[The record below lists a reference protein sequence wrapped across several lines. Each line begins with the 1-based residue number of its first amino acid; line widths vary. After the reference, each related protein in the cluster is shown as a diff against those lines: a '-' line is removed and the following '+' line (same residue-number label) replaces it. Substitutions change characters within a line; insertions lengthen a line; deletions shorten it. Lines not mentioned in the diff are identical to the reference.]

1 MGEVVPL
8 AIARNL
14 DALIACKFAL
24 IARARVDARISDAE
38 YRIYSAALDLVHRD
52 EGDPRFGTLWPAVS
66 KLGRDA
72 AGKGRR
78 TVQRALTK
86 FTALGYLDAVTD
98 RRGGRR
104 KADRLVSARTSIYG
118 LPGMSRANQ
127 GSFNSASG
135 APVSGN
141 SAVAAPVNSANAAP
155 VNSANGAPQSYRE
168 EPTEEKTA
176 LRAVSMRGRRQK
188 ARATLRRDVD
198 LADWSPRDED
208 SANARER
215 GYGQSWIDDQ
225 IERFRDHHLSKG
237 SALQNVDAAWRNWQ
251 RGAFDRDECPPEPPS
266 SVSRNSFEDLIREHL
281 GEPGLR
287 LLSRIGEPAWRHWLV
302 DVGYSGVH
310 DGTLRLTAPT
320 KFVRDRLLQEFEQ
333 HFRASWRVERVE
345 IELAKITR
353 SP

>member
-127 GSFNSASG
+127 GSF
-135 APVSGN
+135 
-141 SAVAAPVNSANAAP
+141 
-155 VNSANGAPQSYRE
+155 NSANGAPQSYRE

-333 HFRASWRVERVE
+333 HFRASWRVERRDRARQNHQKPVRRGGQNSRRVGRPNR
-345 IELAKITR
+345 AGR
-353 SP
+353 SRGVFFW